1 MKKILKSKINKRI
14 LISITKI
21 ALVSFSL
28 FVLVSLT
35 GTFAYFSDTE
45 STQVNLS
52 AGVWIPTLEM
62 SVSPSSP
69 DGINNWYK
77 TSPCITLNASGI
89 TVGSSIIYYEF
100 SNDGDPIN
108 GGIIYNG
115 GCIAVPDG
123 NPTYFQAQAVNTLN
137 PNWKSNIVNG
147 DFKVDTKCPYVQIT
161 SPSESDML
169 SGTVPIRGTV
179 ADLNPHHYWLVI
191 ENSSGTKVAGPGT
204 VNDTSSFTDKKF
216 FDWDTTA
223 VPNGIYTIK
232 LEARDEF
239 GNKCPNQAPVLSDPE
254 NPNDSVDWITVSVDN
269 TTEEFSEEPEVR
281 AGDVVINEVMW
292 MGSTQS
298 SADEWIEL
306 KNTTSKT
313 IDIGGWK
320 IENAFSS
327 GGTLVIPSG
336 KSISPNGFFLI
347 SNYSEDSSNSALN
360 IVPDLVDSG
369 LSLSDSG
376 NGNLVLKNSDGDI
389 IDEAKGDFWPVGTNG
404 TLKQSMERNDVP
416 GDGTLA
422 SSWHTCEDE
431 HCNDTIYWD
440 VEGNNYGTPKA
451 PNLSDNDPTSI
462 KNDKATT
469 INLENDLEKAGEPE
483 KSQSEELKELPEQ
496 DNQEEVE
503 NNSKPE
509 DSIEVSEENEN
520 EEVAEEKN
528 EELTL
533 LRQNENQRKDESPQ
547 DLTN

>member
-179 ADLNPHHYWLVI
+179 ADLNPHHY
-191 ENSSGTKVAGPGT
+191 
-204 VNDTSSFTDKKF
+204 
-216 FDWDTTA
+216 
-223 VPNGIYTIK
+223 
-232 LEARDEF
+232 
-239 GNKCPNQAPVLSDPE
+239 
-254 NPNDSVDWITVSVDN
+254 
-269 TTEEFSEEPEVR
+269 
-281 AGDVVINEVMW
+281 
-292 MGSTQS
+292 
-298 SADEWIEL
+298 
-306 KNTTSKT
+306 
-313 IDIGGWK
+313 
-320 IENAFSS
+320 
-327 GGTLVIPSG
+327 
-336 KSISPNGFFLI
+336 
-347 SNYSEDSSNSALN
+347 
-360 IVPDLVDSG
+360 
-369 LSLSDSG
+369 
-376 NGNLVLKNSDGDI
+376 
-389 IDEAKGDFWPVGTNG
+389 
-404 TLKQSMERNDVP
+404 
-416 GDGTLA
+416 
-422 SSWHTCEDE
+422 
-431 HCNDTIYWD
+431 
-440 VEGNNYGTPKA
+440 
-451 PNLSDNDPTSI
+451 
-462 KNDKATT
+462 
-469 INLENDLEKAGEPE
+469 
-483 KSQSEELKELPEQ
+483 
-496 DNQEEVE
+496 
-503 NNSKPE
+503 
-509 DSIEVSEENEN
+509 
-520 EEVAEEKN
+520 
-528 EELTL
+528 
-533 LRQNENQRKDESPQ
+533 
-547 DLTN
+547 